1 MRMKSLPRFGIK
13 IIVCYEDREW
23 GKNVFLDLL
32 ELHKS
37 CPLLRYSQ
45 HSERAEFTDGTI
57 LQLVKPGPHG
67 FLGERADVV
76 LAQATIDKSILE
88 EVVRPLAN
96 IGRAQCWVWHNEKWF
111 HYEDLFPPRRNPIY
125 ECEQWLNNLR
135 LFEEEYEEEE

>member
-13 IIVCYEDREW
+13 IIVCYEDRKW
-23 GKNVFLDLL
+23 GEDVFLDLL

-37 CPLLRYSQ
+37 CRLLRYSKY
-45 HSERAEFTDGTI
+45 SERAEFIDGTI
-57 LQLVKPGPHG
+57 IQLMKLDAEG
-67 FLGERADVV
+67 FCGQRADVV
-76 LAQATIDKSILE
+76 LTQATIDKKVLE
-88 EVVRPLAN
+88 EMVRPLAT

-111 HYEDLFPPRRNPIY
+111 HYEDLFPPKRNPVY

>member
-1 MRMKSLPRFGIK
+1 MRMKSLPKFGIK
-13 IIVCYEDREW
+13 IIVCYEDRKW
-23 GKNVFLDLL
+23 GEDVFLDLL
-32 ELHKS
+32 ELHES
-37 CPLLRYSQ
+37 CRLLRYSKG
-45 HSERAEFTDGTI
+45 SERAEFIDGTI
-57 LQLVKPGPHG
+57 IQLMKSDSQG
-67 FLGERADVV
+67 FCGQRADVV

-111 HYEDLFPPRRNPIY
+111 HYEDLFPPKRNSVY

>member
-13 IIVCYEDREW
+13 IIVCYEDRKW
-23 GKNVFLDLL
+23 GEDVFLDLL

-37 CPLLRYSQ
+37 CRLLRYSKY
-45 HSERAEFTDGTI
+45 SERAEFIDGTI
-57 LQLVKPGPHG
+57 IQLMKPDAEGLCG
-67 FLGERADVV
+67 QRADVV

-125 ECEQWLNNLR
+125 ECEQWLSDIK
-135 LFEEEYEEEE
+135 EEE

>member
-13 IIVCYEDREW
+13 IIICYEDRKW
-23 GKNVFLDLL
+23 GEDVFLDLL

-37 CPLLRYSQ
+37 CRLLRYSKY
-45 HSERAEFTDGTI
+45 SERAEFIDGTI
-57 LQLVKPGPHG
+57 IQLIKPDIYG
-67 FLGERADVV
+67 LCGERADVV

-111 HYEDLFPPRRNPIY
+111 YYEDLFPPRRNPIY
-125 ECEQWLNNLR
+125 ECEQR
-135 LFEEEYEEEE
+135 LSDIKEEE